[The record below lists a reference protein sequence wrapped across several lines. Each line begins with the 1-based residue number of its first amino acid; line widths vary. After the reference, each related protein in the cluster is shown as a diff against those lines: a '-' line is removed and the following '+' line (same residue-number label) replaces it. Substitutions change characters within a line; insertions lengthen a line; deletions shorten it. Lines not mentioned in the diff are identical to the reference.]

1 MDADRGGGA
10 GAHRRTPPGGG
21 EMIDLLL
28 LAMLARAEA
37 KYEPPPEIFYH
48 QAVACAT
55 SLKLSAGKEPSGE
68 EFADMMTWGMIMADT
83 GRKIGRTKRQVD
95 SGDLRIA
102 EGFYKYLK
110 EKKPEA
116 FAAHR
121 AYCKALFVA
130 DRP

>member
-1 MDADRGGGA
+1 
-10 GAHRRTPPGGG
+10 
-21 EMIDLLL
+21 MIELLLL
-28 LAMLARAEA
+28 LAKPGE
-37 KYEPPPEIFYH
+37 YEPPPEVFYH

-55 SLKLSAGKEPSGE
+55 SLKLSVSKEPSGE
-68 EFADMMTWGMIMADT
+68 AFADLMTWGMIMADT
-83 GRKIGRTKRQVD
+83 GRKIGRTMEQVD

-116 FAAHR
+116 FAAPR

>member
-1 MDADRGGGA
+1 
-10 GAHRRTPPGGG
+10 
-21 EMIDLLL
+21 MIELLL
-28 LAMLARAEA
+28 LAMLAKPGE
-37 KYEPPPEIFYH
+37 YEPPPELFYH
-48 QAVACAT
+48 QAVSCAA
-55 SLKLSAGKEPSGE
+55 SLKLSVGKEPRGE
-68 EFADMMTWGMIMADT
+68 EFADLMTWGMIMADT
-83 GRKIGRTKRQVD
+83 GRKIGRTREQVD

-121 AYCKALFVA
+121 AYCRALFVA